1 MSDIFEAAFGAAKAS
16 IQKSAEVPLGDFPAQ
31 ATIAQA
37 TTINAGNAALAA
49 IEDNRAVQEQYANNA
64 DTIRLATAE
73 ATSATAASAVEIAKK
88 GIQAVQLGRDSL
100 VQESVSAMQK
110 QKELSAVQANKPNA
124 LLHPI
129 DWVADTL
136 HEKKL
141 EGAIKD
147 HSVAVQNYT
156 RNINSVVQN
165 TTVQVEEL
173 LEIDNLTKSSSLRLQ
188 AEQLNKGLAAQA
200 INAQAETSKADKV
213 KEINGDIFSEAQA
226 RAQWA
231 INDMNAKTGAAN
243 AANSKRA
250 NELQAEDMQRKADAA
265 KYREGAIK
273 QAAMFWL
280 TQQNNGKGLPATPAN
295 INMAMQHMAKLEALP
310 NSEEFALYSKG
321 GALSINSSDPK
332 SATTVAV
339 QGMTVGEVAKL
350 GAYTNNSSLAAI
362 GGNQVNQLTQQ
373 YEQELR
379 NSSYEAA
386 TAGKTGDAKP
396 ARAMWDAG
404 LNAQQRADFRVRA
417 RAMAENVVYN
427 QSVGSY
433 AKGRTEGK
441 DIGQGAIN
449 LVAFKTAPSLMQV
462 YGIDKKAASV
472 LSDPKAQMFISHAG
486 AGSTQDKKTAQ
497 LIAIM
502 EVLEK
507 NGIKNPANVAAL
519 IGKKTGEAML
529 DSDTETAT
537 LAGYGVV
544 AEGSGTITYKGEKYR
559 LGNPVDMDRMRQVAT
574 ERLKPTI
581 PAFLASKV
589 GTVAGAVWDVG
600 ANKNPLMAPVR
611 ASGTAAAMVVTGL
624 GTARDNE
631 FYGRND
637 PLLPATPEQAALT
650 ASKYTPAGH
659 APQVSGGVPAT
670 ALTEA
675 DKVYAE
681 VGAKLDAADV
691 RKYTLELQDSVA
703 ADVAYEQASQQIEQK
718 NTRAY
723 TDALFAEVRAA
734 EAAKP
739 KQLKNTDK
747 AVDIVEEAI
756 RDGSLPK
763 KQALPAIKQKVQ
775 EAKKADKPEAASK
788 WDKLL
793 DMLKAPPPEKGSLTI
808 DLSK

>member
-16 IQKSAEVPLGDFPAQ
+16 IQKSAEVPLSDFPAQ
-31 ATIAQA
+31 STIAQA

-188 AEQLNKGLAAQA
+188 AEQLNRGLAAQA

-213 KEINGDIFSEAQA
+213 KEIGGDIFSEAQA

-231 INDMNAKTGAAN
+231 INDLNAKTGAAN

-280 TQQNNGKGLPATPAN
+280 TQQNDGKGLPATPAN
-295 INMAMQHMAKLEALP
+295 MNMAIQHMTKLEALP

-321 GALSINSSDPK
+321 GALAINSSDPK
-332 SATTVAV
+332 SATSVAV
-339 QGMTVGEVAKL
+339 QGMTIGEVAKL
-350 GAYTNNSSLAAI
+350 GAYTKNSSLAAI

-379 NSSYEAA
+379 NSSYKA
-386 TAGKTGDAKP
+386 TLPAGAEVTQADFDLWQKS
-396 ARAMWDAG
+396 
-404 LNAQQRADFRVRA
+404 LNAKQNSDFRARA

-574 ERLKPTI
+574 GRLKPSALGI
-581 PAFLASKV
+581 
-589 GTVAGAVWDVG
+589 
-600 ANKNPLMAPVR
+600 
-611 ASGTAAAMVVTGL
+611 TAAAVNALAPSQSAADIEAAKNLVKFPRGISL
-624 GTARDNE
+624 Q
-631 FYGRND
+631 
-637 PLLPATPEQAALT
+637 ATPEQAALT

-691 RKYTLELQDSVA
+691 
-703 ADVAYEQASQQIEQK
+703 AYEQASQQIEQK

-739 KQLKNTDK
+739 PKQAGLTVDLPLDVISLPEHTAPELSNAFATSPTQLKNTDK

-763 KQALPAIKQKVQ
+763 KQAVPAIKQKVQ

-793 DMLKAPPPEKGSLTI
+793 DMLKAPPPEKGSLSI

>member
-1 MSDIFEAAFGAAKAS
+1 M
-16 IQKSAEVPLGDFPAQ
+16 
-31 ATIAQA
+31 T
-37 TTINAGNAALAA
+37 
-49 IEDNRAVQEQYANNA
+49 
-64 DTIRLATAE
+64 
-73 ATSATAASAVEIAKK
+73 
-88 GIQAVQLGRDSL
+88 
-100 VQESVSAMQK
+100 
-110 QKELSAVQANKPNA
+110 
-124 LLHPI
+124 
-129 DWVADTL
+129 
-136 HEKKL
+136 
-141 EGAIKD
+141 
-147 HSVAVQNYT
+147 
-156 RNINSVVQN
+156 
-165 TTVQVEEL
+165 
-173 LEIDNLTKSSSLRLQ
+173 
-188 AEQLNKGLAAQA
+188 
-200 INAQAETSKADKV
+200 
-213 KEINGDIFSEAQA
+213 
-226 RAQWA
+226 
-231 INDMNAKTGAAN
+231 
-243 AANSKRA
+243 
-250 NELQAEDMQRKADAA
+250 
-265 KYREGAIK
+265 
-273 QAAMFWL
+273 
-280 TQQNNGKGLPATPAN
+280 
-295 INMAMQHMAKLEALP
+295 KLEALP

-321 GALSINSSDPK
+321 GALAINSSDPK
-332 SATTVAV
+332 SATSVAV
-339 QGMTVGEVAKL
+339 QGMTIGEVAKL
-350 GAYTNNSSLAAI
+350 GAYTKNSSLAAI

-379 NSSYEAA
+379 NSSYKA
-386 TAGKTGDAKP
+386 TLPAGAEVTQADFDLWQKS
-396 ARAMWDAG
+396 
-404 LNAQQRADFRVRA
+404 LNAKQNSDFRARA

-574 ERLKPTI
+574 GRLKPSALGI
-581 PAFLASKV
+581 
-589 GTVAGAVWDVG
+589 
-600 ANKNPLMAPVR
+600 
-611 ASGTAAAMVVTGL
+611 TAAAVNALAPSQSAADIEAAKNLVKFPRGISL
-624 GTARDNE
+624 Q
-631 FYGRND
+631 
-637 PLLPATPEQAALT
+637 ATPEQAALT

-691 RKYTLELQDSVA
+691 
-703 ADVAYEQASQQIEQK
+703 AYEQASQQIEQK

-739 KQLKNTDK
+739 PKQAGLTVDLLLDVISLPEHTAPELSNAFATSPTQLKNTDK

-763 KQALPAIKQKVQ
+763 KQAVPAIKQKVQ

-793 DMLKAPPPEKGSLTI
+793 DMLKAPPPEKGSLSI